1 MAKTQMEMQM
11 HLKFY
16 KTGWVK
22 VKLLEKKY
30 KG

>member
-1 MAKTQMEMQM
+1 MGKTQMEMQM

-16 KTGWVK
+16 KTGWAK